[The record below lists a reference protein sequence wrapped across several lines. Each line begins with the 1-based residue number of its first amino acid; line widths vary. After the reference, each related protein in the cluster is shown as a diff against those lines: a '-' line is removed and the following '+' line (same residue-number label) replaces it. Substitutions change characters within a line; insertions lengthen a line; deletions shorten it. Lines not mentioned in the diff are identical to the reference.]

1 MTAPPDSGLADRLVA
16 GLERYQAR
24 LGRADH
30 GVKVHGSLIRIVGL
44 VMEARG
50 IHVAI
55 GERCFV
61 ESETGRLLSAE
72 VVGFDGGRVL
82 LMAEGHAGGLT
93 PGARVIPVSYTHL
106 RAHETGRKLV
116 CRL

>member
-1 MTAPPDSGLADRLVA
+1 MTAVNVGLTERLVA
-16 GLERYQAR
+16 GLERYQSR
-24 LGRADH
+24 LHGIDH
-30 GVKVHGSLIRIVGL
+30 GPKVHGSLVRTVGL

-61 ESETGRLLSAE
+61 ESESGRLMSAE

-82 LMAEGHAGGLT
+82 LMAEGHADGLA
-93 PGARVIPVSYTHL
+93 PGARVIP
-106 RAHETGRKLV
+106 AGRTMEV
-116 CRL
+116 A

>member
-1 MTAPPDSGLADRLVA
+1 MIVGGNSLAERLVI
-16 GLERYQAR
+16 GLDRYQAR
-24 LGRADH
+24 LHNSDH
-30 GVKVHGSLIRIVGL
+30 SVKVHGSLVRTVGL

-61 ESETGRLLSAE
+61 ESESGRLMSAE

-82 LMAEGHAGGLT
+82 LMAEGHGDGLA
-93 PGARVIPVSYTHL
+93 PGARVMPV
-106 RAHETGRKLV
+106 
-116 CRL
+116 